1 MDDDAP
7 TGTGDP
13 EAGLVALAQ
22 RLQARCLA
30 ARSTVA
36 TAESC
41 TGGLVAHAIT
51 QVPGSSGYLVGGV
64 VAYSDAVKVAQLG
77 VPQAVLDAHGAVSAQ
92 VARAM
97 AEGARARFAVDLA
110 IAVTG
115 IAGPDGGT
123 AAKPVGLTYLAVA
136 GPAGTDVRR
145 VVWAGDR
152 GANKA
157 SSAGLALEMLVA
169 AADAVA
175 GPGADPAGASSEPAG
190 TAAATS

>member
-1 MDDDAP
+1 MTDDAAAA
-7 TGTGDP
+7 TSDP
-13 EAGLVALAQ
+13 EASLVALAQ

-30 ARSTVA
+30 AGWRVA

-51 QVPGSSGYLVGGV
+51 QVSGSSGYLAGGV
-64 VAYSDAVKVAQLG
+64 VAYSDAVKIAQLG
-77 VPQAVLDAHGAVSAQ
+77 VPQGVLDAHGAVSAQ

-97 AEGARARFAVDLA
+97 AEGARDLFAVDM
-110 IAVTG
+110 AVSITG

-145 VVWAGDR
+145 VVWSGDR
-152 GANKA
+152 GANKL
-157 SSAGLALEMLVA
+157 SSAALALEMLLTA
-169 AADAVA
+169 A
-175 GPGADPAGASSEPAG
+175 SEPTG
-190 TAAATS
+190 TAAARS